1 MNYKRFT
8 LLAIFSFILFIT
20 FHLIT
25 WYSLSKNI
33 FGLHEKE
40 SIGDL
45 ARLSYR
51 PEISNKKSLEYALP
65 KSHIY
70 KKTFHNQ
77 NLDLITVGD
86 SFSYGGGYGKNP
98 FYQDFL
104 ASKYN
109 LNVLNLG
116 THNISEY
123 IEAIVSLHNT
133 SFLKIHKTKYL
144 LFETVIRLSKGRIA
158 REIDWNRK
166 DPTIFRIKHTKPY
179 HQDVNIISTANYKM
193 AYTYVLHHLLHKN
206 FSNGIYKFSL
216 TKDLF
221 TPVGNEMLI
230 YYSDI
235 DTAPSYNTTNIALMN
250 KNLNKLAKILKED
263 GVTLIFMPVVD
274 KYDLYYDYIKG
285 NIYPKNNFFKLFKNV
300 KKDYLYIDTK
310 AILLPLIQ
318 KGEKDI
324 FYLDDTHWS
333 YKASDAIT
341 NAQVFKDIF
350 SGKLNA
356 L

>member
-1 MNYKRFT
+1 MNYKKFT
-8 LLAIFSFILFIT
+8 LLAVFLFILFIA

-33 FGLHEKE
+33 FGLQEKE

-51 PEISNKKSLEYALP
+51 PEISKKKSLEYSLP

-70 KKTFHNQ
+70 KETFHNQ
-77 NLDLITVGD
+77 DLDLITIGD

-98 FYQDFL
+98 YYQDFL

-109 LNVLNLG
+109 INILNLG
-116 THNISEY
+116 THNMSEY

-133 SFLKIHKTKYL
+133 NFFQKHKTKYL
-144 LFETVIRLSKGRIA
+144 LFETVNRLSTARITHQ
-158 REIDWNRK
+158 IDWDRK
-166 DPTIFRIKHTKPY
+166 NSTILRIRPKYPY
-179 HQDVNIISTANYKM
+179 HQDISIISNANYKM
-193 AYTYVLHHLLHKN
+193 AYYYTLHHLLHQN
-206 FSNGIYKFSL
+206 FSNGIYKFLL

-235 DTAPSYNTTNIALMN
+235 DTAPSYNATNIALMN
-250 KNLNKLAKILKED
+250 KNLNKLAKMLKED

-285 NIYPKNNFFKLFKNV
+285 NTYPKNNFFKLFQNV
-300 KKDYLYIDTK
+300 KKDYLYINTK

-341 NAQVFKDIF
+341 NSRVFKDIF
-350 SGKLNA
+350 SGRLNA

>member
-8 LLAIFSFILFIT
+8 LLAIFSFILFIA

-25 WYSLSKNI
+25 WYSLSQKV
-33 FGLHEKE
+33 FGLQAKE

-51 PEISNKKSLEYALP
+51 PEISKKKSLKYSLP

-77 NLDLITVGD
+77 NLDLITLGD

-109 LNVLNLG
+109 VNVLNLG
-116 THNISEY
+116 THNMSEY

-133 SFLKIHKTKYL
+133 KFFQKHKTKYL
-144 LFETVIRLSKGRIA
+144 LFETIDRLSTGRITHQ
-158 REIDWNRK
+158 IDWKRK
-166 DPTIFRIKHTKPY
+166 DTTIFRIRPNKPF
-179 HQDVNIISTANYKM
+179 HQDISIISTANYKM
-193 AYTYVLHHLLHKN
+193 AYNYVSHHIFHQN

-235 DTAPSYNTTNIALMN
+235 DTAPSYNATNIALMN
-250 KNLNKLAKILKED
+250 KNLNKLAKMLKED

-285 NIYPKNNFFKLFKNV
+285 NTYPKNNFFKLFKNV